1 MNICKHCGGKTPDG
15 TFYCVY
21 CGKLFDNV
29 EKRDVISHS
38 EYMSLQ
44 KDSEEL
50 RQKIEL
56 LDDLRKHGYAPS
68 SYKLILESDYGAL
81 TESRKLDSAKIDEL
95 NAKLSKI
102 YAEGY
107 APLGMRLISET
118 EYERLKSSS
127 KKTSNSSSFPS
138 WILWL
143 VGVVVIGY
151 LCWQFIGSGHNTY
164 DSSDKDV
171 VSEILSLP
179 DNLAGYYMVKEQD
192 GKDGNGVAAKVLQE
206 DGQYSMSIYSSTIT
220 RKYFFAYN
228 KETGTL
234 SSEELGKGKVEYT
247 GKINQI
253 KISFSGWILV
263 K

>member
-15 TFYCVY
+15 AFYCVC
-21 CGKLFDNV
+21 CGKLLDNE
-29 EKRDVISHS
+29 EKRDVIPHS
-38 EYMSLQ
+38 EYISLQ
-44 KDSEEL
+44 KDHEEL
-50 RQKIEL
+50 KQKIEL

-68 SYKLILESDYGAL
+68 NYKLILESDYSAL
-81 TESRKLDSAKIDEL
+81 IEGRELDSAKIDEL

-118 EYERLKSSS
+118 EYDNL
-127 KKTSNSSSFPS
+127 KKTPKSSSFPS

-143 VGVVVIGY
+143 VGVVVAGY
-151 LCWQFIGSGHNTY
+151 LCWQLMWSSPYTSGS
-164 DSSDKDV
+164 SSKDV

-179 DNLAGYYMVKEQD
+179 DNLAGYYIVKEQE

-206 DGQYSMSIYSSTIT
+206 DGRYSMSIYSSTIT

-234 SSEELGKGKVEYT
+234 SSEELGEGKVEYT

-253 KISFSGWILV
+253 KISFSGWVLV